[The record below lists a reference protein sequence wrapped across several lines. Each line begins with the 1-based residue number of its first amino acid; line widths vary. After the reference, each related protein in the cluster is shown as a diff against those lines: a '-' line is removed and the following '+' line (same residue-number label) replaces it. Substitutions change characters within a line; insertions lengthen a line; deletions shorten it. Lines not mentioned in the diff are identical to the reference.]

1 MDRINERTFDQML
14 ENAIQCEPQV
24 EIPVDFR
31 KLFLNQI
38 IMEEKPKFQP
48 FSWVEVFSSFI
59 IAITVG
65 TAFLIPALLP
75 AQLSPLMQWF
85 VQWGGYI
92 LTKTVFSLPGIILP
106 IGLII
111 LVIGILMVGYKVL
124 LVVLKRTKF
133 RKNLISLF

>member
-1 MDRINERTFDQML
+1 MDHINEGTFDQML
-14 ENAIQCEPQV
+14 ENAIQCEPQL

-92 LTKTVFSLPGIILP
+92 LTKAVFFLPNFVLTLGVIVFGIGSLIAGGKGIQL
-106 IGLII
+106 
-111 LVIGILMVGYKVL
+111 
-124 LVVLKRTKF
+124 VLKNAKEKR
-133 RKNLISLF
+133 NVISIL

>member
-1 MDRINERTFDQML
+1 MDRINEETFDQML

-59 IAITVG
+59 IATTVG

>member
-1 MDRINERTFDQML
+1 MDRINEGTFDQML

-38 IMEEKPKFQP
+38 TMEEKPKFQP

-85 VQWGGYI
+85 VQWGEYW
-92 LTKTVFSLPGIILP
+92 LTKALFFLPGIILP
-106 IGLII
+106 ISIVLLTIVF
-111 LVIGILMVGYKVL
+111 LIGIVKGTHKLLMINKERSNFL
-124 LVVLKRTKF
+124 
-133 RKNLISLF
+133 SLF